1 MKNTAIEWCDH
12 TFNPWEGCTK
22 VSPGCAHCYAETRNA
37 RFGGGTAPNWGKGA
51 PRRRTSVQNWNQVR
65 KWNREAGKLPP
76 FDGDQVREW
85 HRPRVFCASLA
96 DVFDEEV
103 PIQWRADLF
112 QLISEANNLDFLLLT
127 KRPENVLP
135 MLFQISNT
143 FNPEATGPQYGA
155 ISKWVRSWL
164 DGKPPA
170 NVWIGTT
177 VEDQQRADERIP
189 ELLQIPARVR
199 FLSCEPL
206 LGPVDISQNF
216 YLTGQARRRDKTLT
230 APGSRSKID
239 WVICGGESGPGARPM
254 HPQWATS
261 LRDQCAAAGVPFL
274 FKQWGE
280 WLPDYQ
286 RGFTTSGDIT
296 WGLVHESGSFRE
308 VLFKGTRHWSQ
319 DTTWKPGETG
329 TTNVGKKAAGRL
341 LDGIE
346 HSEFPA

>member
-1 MKNTAIEWCDH
+1 MKNSAIEWCDH

-65 KWNREAGKLPP
+65 RWNREASRDLNEFAMTGAVTTE
-76 FDGDQVREW
+76 DGQRIENW

-103 PIQWRADLF
+103 PNQWRADLF
-112 QLISEANNLDFLLLT
+112 RLIDETPNLDWLLLT
-127 KRPENVLP
+127 KRPENVIP

-143 FNPEATGPQYGA
+143 MNGVTKKMHFAPVD
-155 ISKWVRSWL
+155 KWARHWI
-164 DGKPPA
+164 DGRPPA
-170 NVWIGTT
+170 NVWLGTT

-189 ELLQIPARVR
+189 ELLEVPARVR

-206 LGPVDISQNF
+206 LTHVNAMWHF
-216 YLTGQARRRDKTLT
+216 ANN
-230 APGSRSKID
+230 PGKIH
-239 WVICGGESGPGARPM
+239 WVICGGESGHGARPM

-261 LRDQCAAAGVPFL
+261 LRDQCKAAGVPFL

-280 WLPDYQ
+280 WAP
-286 RGFTTSGDIT
+286 
-296 WGLVHESGSFRE
+296 RE
-308 VLFKGTRHWSQ
+308 VSDYVDATKAELRHL
-319 DTTWKPGETG
+319 DEFTPMYCI
-329 TTNVGKKAAGRL
+329 GKKAAGRL
-341 LDGIE
+341 LNGIE
-346 HSEFPA
+346 HNGFPNVG